1 MTKALRTALLAGFG
15 LVAAASSALAQ
26 RTAGYGDWQLHLPTN
41 RARVLADA
49 GTRVYAAAEDAFF
62 MFDKE
67 TSSVQRLSRRDGLS
81 DVDVRELA
89 YDSLTRQV
97 VVVYRSGQVD
107 ILNSKGRVAASLSD
121 IKRKTLA
128 GGKIINRVDVARR
141 LAFVSTNFGIVVL
154 DLQRFE
160 VKDTYTNFGPGG
172 TVPQVYATAV
182 QGDTLYAAT
191 SAGLL
196 RGNLNT
202 NLLNFSNWRSTAGF
216 GTRTGDPY
224 RTLVTHRGKVYAGVN
239 GDNLYRAVGAGWV
252 SLGFGWGTIP
262 TSYALR
268 SSAAGLLVTEFDRV
282 TLLDTRTNQVRSR
295 VQLPYMTAARDAI
308 RPSSGPLYIADFRSG
323 LIRVEANGQNA
334 TTFVANGPAATNAFN
349 IVPDP
354 VSKTVTVLP
363 GGYNEGYV
371 QSDNYLGFYVYDADG
386 RWTNV
391 NAQSYS
397 ATDFPNLKD
406 LSRGVRTS
414 DGTLY
419 VASYGQGLLEWKGPG
434 QWRQF
439 TQGTAG
445 SPLLSAIP
453 ADPLYTRLTDVAAAP
468 NGDVW
473 VVNRHQLPQQSGVF
487 RFTPTTGTWQSVAP
501 FAGSENLERLTIDD
515 LGHLWLGRAR
525 RGLTGLVAY
534 NPETN
539 ALRTFTEGDGLPD
552 GTVWDM
558 VKDRRGAIW
567 VATSEGAAVY
577 DDPSLAFEPGAAGF
591 RTPVVR
597 RGAGTGF
604 RTLWTEVVK
613 CVAVDGANRKW
624 FGTEKG
630 LWLFNED
637 GDEALQHFTVENSPL
652 PSNRIFDVAVDDR
665 TGEVWVATEAGL
677 VSYRGSAT
685 VTEGAPSCAKVFPNP
700 VRQDFSG
707 QVGISGLANN
717 AEVKITDITGTLVYQ
732 TRATGGTVVWNLA
745 DYNGRRVQSGVYL
758 VLTADS
764 DGKNGCISKVAVL
777 TK

>member
-1 MTKALRTALLAGFG
+1 MTKALRTALLAGLG

-41 RARVLADA
+41 RTHVLADA
-49 GTRVYAAAEDAFF
+49 GPRVYAAAEDAFF
-62 MFDKE
+62 VFDKE
-67 TSSVQRLSRRDGLS
+67 TSSVQLLSRRDGLS
-81 DVDVRELA
+81 DVSVRALA
-89 YDSLTRQV
+89 YDSLTQQV

-107 ILNSKGRVAASLSD
+107 ILNNKGRVTASLSD
-121 IKRKTLA
+121 IKRKSLA
-128 GGKIINRVDVARR
+128 GGKTINRVDVARR
-141 LAFVSTNFGIVVL
+141 LAYVSTNFGIVVL

-160 VKDTYTNFGPGG
+160 VKDTYSNFGPGG
-172 TVPQVYATAV
+172 TAPQVYGTAV

-202 NLLNFSNWRSTAGF
+202 NLLNYNNWRSTAGF
-216 GTRTGDPY
+216 GARNGDPY
-224 RTLVTHRGKVYAGVN
+224 RTLVTHRGKVYAGIN
-239 GDNLYRAVGAGWV
+239 DDNLYRAVGAGWV
-252 SLGFGWGTIP
+252 SLNYPVRTCW
-262 TSYALR
+262 ALR
-268 SSAAGLLVTEFDRV
+268 SSAAGLLVSEDERIG
-282 TLLDTRTNQVRSR
+282 LIDTRTNQVRNR
-295 VQLPYMTAARDAI
+295 IQLPSLTAGRDAI
-308 RPSSGPLYIADFRSG
+308 RPNSGPLYIADFRNG

-334 TTFVANGPAATNAFN
+334 TSFVTNAPATTNAFN
-349 IVPDP
+349 IVTDP
-354 VSKTVTVLP
+354 VSKTATVLS
-363 GGYNEGYV
+363 GGYAEGYV
-371 QSDNYLGFYVYDADG
+371 QLENKLGFYVYDADG

-391 NAQSYS
+391 NAQNYTS
-397 ATDFPNLKD
+397 AEYPNLQD
-406 LSRGVRTS
+406 VSRGARTP

-419 VASYGQGLLEWKGPG
+419 VASYAQGLLEWKGPG
-434 QWRQF
+434 QFRVF
-439 TQGTAG
+439 GVDN
-445 SPLLSAIP
+445 SPLRSAIRDLQ
-453 ADPLYTRLTDVAAAP
+453 DPNYPRFVRVTDVAAAP

-473 VVNRHQLPQQSGVF
+473 LVNRHQVEQQPGVF
-487 RFTPTTGTWQSVAP
+487 RFTPSTGQWQSIPWFTGA
-501 FAGSENLERLTIDD
+501 ENLERLCLDD

-525 RGLTGLVAY
+525 RALSGLVAY

-539 ALRTFTEGDGLPD
+539 ALRSFAVSDGLPN
-552 GTVWDM
+552 GTVWDL

-567 VATSEGAAVY
+567 AATSEGAAVY
-577 DDPSLAFEPGAAGF
+577 DDPSLAFEPGATGF
-591 RTPVVR
+591 RTPIVR

-613 CVAVDGANRKW
+613 CIAVDGGNRKW
-624 FGTEKG
+624 FGTDNG

-652 PSNRIFDVAVDDR
+652 PSNRIVDVAVDDR
-665 TGEVWVATEAGL
+665 TGEVWVATEAGV